1 MTTLR
6 KVLPF
11 TLLALVAVW
20 TFTSHHSPIRPP
32 IAYAAQT
39 PDCSFT
45 FKFTGVA
52 TQTAISN
59 LSGNT
64 PCVNWRLTLST
75 TGSLSATV
83 TFYTSPDASTW
94 TAVPNTVCSPTV
106 QPPCILQGANP
117 IVGTQGMLYAASYGS
132 YVQVVVTSPSG
143 SGTGTVRGYG
153 AKGASANAS
162 VPSSGGGG
170 GGTASY
176 TISSL
181 AISASPVTVT
191 HNLGTTTPVVALYDH
206 TTGQLVVATVI
217 VTGSN
222 TITITG
228 AGGETVDGIV
238 STGGIGAAGP
248 TGPSG
253 AATAGSSTNGQVL
266 VNSAGAVAGVTTVPV
281 ANGGTGT
288 ASTLAGLLRGSAS
301 AMTAAELSGDCT
313 TSGSNAL
320 TCTKLNNGSFAGTS
334 GHLVSFGAANVP
346 ADSGV
351 VAANVALDIASGTAT
366 LGTGAISAN
375 ACASAVTVTA
385 TGVAAT
391 DRISYTPNADIS
403 GVTGYGVAS
412 TDGLIIYP
420 YPTTDHVNFRICNAT
435 GTSITPGA
443 VTLNWSVVR

>member
-1 MTTLR
+1 
-6 KVLPF
+6 
-11 TLLALVAVW
+11 
-20 TFTSHHSPIRPP
+20 
-32 IAYAAQT
+32 
-39 PDCSFT
+39 
-45 FKFTGVA
+45 
-52 TQTAISN
+52 
-59 LSGNT
+59 
-64 PCVNWRLTLST
+64 
-75 TGSLSATV
+75 
-83 TFYTSPDASTW
+83 
-94 TAVPNTVCSPTV
+94 
-106 QPPCILQGANP
+106 
-117 IVGTQGMLYAASYGS
+117 MLYAASYGS

-143 SGTGTVRGYG
+143 AGTGTVRAYG

-162 VPSSGGGG
+162 VPSSGGG

-206 TTGQLVVATVI
+206 ATGQWVVAAVI

-248 TGPSG
+248 SGATGPSG

-313 TSGSNAL
+313 TSGSNAVLLASKFKTVNVIGYEVGTENASAALVTGDL
-320 TCTKLNNGSFAGTS
+320 TSHAIGLNDGNAKTLTEASCISDAGSQAVTVKIGSTTLFSITCVAPGTYSRSTTDGSAGYI
-334 GHLVSFGAANVP
+334 
-346 ADSGV
+346 
-351 VAANVALDIASGTAT
+351 VAASMGSAAVGAGAQLDLSGTANT
-366 LGTGAISAN
+366 TTKDVKLHAYGT
-375 ACASAVTVTA
+375 
-385 TGVAAT
+385 
-391 DRISYTPNADIS
+391 
-403 GVTGYGVAS
+403 
-412 TDGLIIYP
+412 
-420 YPTTDHVNFRICNAT
+420 VN
-435 GTSITPGA
+435 
-443 VTLNWSVVR
+443 